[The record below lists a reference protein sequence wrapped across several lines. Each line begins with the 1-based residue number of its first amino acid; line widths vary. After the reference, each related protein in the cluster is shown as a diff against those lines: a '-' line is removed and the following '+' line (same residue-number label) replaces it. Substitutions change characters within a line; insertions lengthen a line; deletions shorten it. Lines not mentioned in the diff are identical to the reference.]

1 LWKSIRP
8 VRPDRVRRAGK
19 HIAFGAAM
27 SDQRDFTLDELKDGL
42 ASRSILL
49 VDVREPHEFAQAHI
63 PGAVN
68 VPLSI
73 FDPGAIA
80 PQPGQTVVFSC
91 RSGVRT
97 LKAIAAS
104 RAAGLRYD
112 AHFPGSMLEWTAAG
126 EPVETG

>member
-1 LWKSIRP
+1 
-8 VRPDRVRRAGK
+8 
-19 HIAFGAAM
+19 M
-27 SDQRDFTLDELKDGL
+27 SDQRDFTLDEVKDGL

-49 VDVREPHEFAQAHI
+49 VDVREPHEYAQAHI

-68 VPLSI
+68 VPLST

-104 RAAGLRYD
+104 RAAGFPYD

-126 EPVETG
+126 EPAEAG